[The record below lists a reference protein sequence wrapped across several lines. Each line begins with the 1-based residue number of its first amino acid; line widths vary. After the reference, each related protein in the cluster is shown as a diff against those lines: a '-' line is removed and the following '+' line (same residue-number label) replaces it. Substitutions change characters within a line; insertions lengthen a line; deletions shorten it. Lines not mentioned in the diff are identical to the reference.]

1 MSSTAFKKGR
11 ATLKSW
17 VESKELREGTIYES
31 RVSLDDSSTAFGIQG
46 IPPFL
51 PPAKLYVLCPIEIMT
66 WKQQVLVI
74 QVNSSY
80 LLKGEQ
86 PDMSAYFCECPFTL
100 HHINFGVFW
109 HPTRQE
115 LICTNYARPSYTS

>member
-1 MSSTAFKKGR
+1 MWVVEGNLRNIDCEGMSSTAFKKR
-11 ATLKSW
+11 RVTLKSW

-86 PDMSAYFCECPFTL
+86 PDMSAYFVNVL
-100 HHINFGVFW
+100 LLYI
-109 HPTRQE
+109 
-115 LICTNYARPSYTS
+115 I